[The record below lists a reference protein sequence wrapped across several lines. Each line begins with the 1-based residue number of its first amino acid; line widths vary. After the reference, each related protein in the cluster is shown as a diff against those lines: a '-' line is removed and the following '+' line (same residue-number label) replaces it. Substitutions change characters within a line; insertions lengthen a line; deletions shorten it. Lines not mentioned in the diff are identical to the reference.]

1 MLWPASDVRSTTS
14 PSISGSAS
22 VRQDGRVKST
32 CVPSNDRSTVPTPV
46 GRADGDGARSTLFA
60 GVGGAGGGTGAAA
73 GGRTVVAGCAAGGA
87 AGRTV
92 VVCLG
97 TGIIGG
103 SFLTRVGGRNAPFA
117 PGRNIDM
124 PAIPVNAGP
133 PFPIWLVIS
142 ARNARLDPTI
152 FRTPT
157 PTFPTPR
164 LRLCSQSHLGCV

>member
-1 MLWPASDVRSTTS
+1 MLWPASDVRSTTR

-32 CVPSNDRSTVPTPV
+32 CVPSNERSTAPTPV
-46 GRADGDGARSTLFA
+46 GSADGDGARRTLLA
-60 GVGGAGGGTGAAA
+60 GVGGGGAGTGAGTGAAA
-73 GGRTVVAGCAAGGA
+73 GGRAVVVGCAAGGA

-92 VVCLG
+92 VVCRG
-97 TGIIGG
+97 TGMIGG

-133 PFPIWLVIS
+133 PFPI
-142 ARNARLDPTI
+142 
-152 FRTPT
+152 
-157 PTFPTPR
+157 
-164 LRLCSQSHLGCV
+164 